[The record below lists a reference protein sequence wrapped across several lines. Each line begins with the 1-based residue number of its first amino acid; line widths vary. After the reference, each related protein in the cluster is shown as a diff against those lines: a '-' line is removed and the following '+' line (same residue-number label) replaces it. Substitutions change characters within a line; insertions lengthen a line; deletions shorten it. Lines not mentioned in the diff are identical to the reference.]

1 MSSKIIKIT
10 DTTLRDAHQSL
21 FATRFN
27 NDTISELAPLLDNA
41 GYDVLEVW
49 GGATF
54 DSCIRYLNED
64 PWDRLKMINRLTP
77 NTKLSMLLRGANLVG
92 YKHYSNEIIQEFINV
107 SADFGIDVFR
117 VFDALNDINNLKD
130 VASAVKNTGKHL
142 QLTLCYSVGESG
154 KLEKSKNEIYTLDYY
169 LSLANKFVEMGA
181 DSLCIKDM
189 AGLLSPY
196 DASILVS
203 ELKKAIDL
211 PIQLHNHY
219 TSGLASMTQI
229 KAIESGVDGVDTCVS
244 TVSQKTSQ
252 PAIEPLAKTF
262 DSLNSNYKININ
274 MDVVSNIAKK
284 LENEVTKYTKFN
296 VSTKFSPVDADV
308 LSHQIPG
315 GMISN
320 LASQLKENNNL
331 TKLPEVLI
339 EIPKV
344 RKDLGMP
351 PLVTPISQMVGA
363 QSVSNVMSGRYA
375 NLSQQIL
382 EYLNGGYGT
391 PPGKINTKLFSENI
405 KNKKTKPKIQ
415 SLNDYAKEIK
425 NLTNY
430 KPDIIT
436 YAMFEEVGKK
446 FLENKL
452 LIHDNTE
459 ESTLEIKSK
468 TDENKKSVQ
477 QNNTIDLTLNF
488 EGKEYNVS
496 AELGNDNVITN
507 INDISKSKSKYT
519 KDNNGFVA
527 NKNSI
532 DKSLSILSPISG
544 TILKY
549 LVKKGDKI
557 SKDQPLI
564 SIESMKMENT
574 IKSDKEGIVKQINY
588 KVGDSINSNDP
599 IINLS

>member
-64 PWDRLKMINRLTP
+64 PWDRLKMINMLTP

-92 YKHYSNEIIQEFINV
+92 YKHYSNEIIQEFITV

-203 ELKKAIDL
+203 ELKKTIDL

-452 LIHDNTE
+452 LIHDKTD

-507 INDISKSKSKYT
+507 INDISKSKSKNT
-519 KDNNGFVA
+519 KDVNGFVA